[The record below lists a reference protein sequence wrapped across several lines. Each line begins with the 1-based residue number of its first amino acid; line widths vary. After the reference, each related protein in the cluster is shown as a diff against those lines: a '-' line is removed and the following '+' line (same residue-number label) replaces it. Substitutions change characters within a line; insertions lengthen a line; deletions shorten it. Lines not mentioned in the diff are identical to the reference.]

1 MNSFTLFLILFI
13 IPFTAMVKLEVYSI
27 DSFKE
32 RMKKEGLFDII
43 QSIKDVYG
51 QDVAIISCEELN
63 KNYSG
68 NCKRLVTEYMD
79 SNKDIDKREIEIPDK
94 GVLTKILLKNYTPEE
109 SNLLSDRI
117 IQSVKS
123 NTFLFQD

>member
-1 MNSFTLFLILFI
+1 MNSFTLFLIILI
-13 IPFTAMVKLEVYSI
+13 IPFTTMVNIDDYSI
-27 DSFKE
+27 DPFKE
-32 RMKKEGLFDII
+32 RMQKEGIFDII
-43 QSIKDVYG
+43 KSIKYVYG

-68 NCKRLVTEYMD
+68 NCKRLVTEYMG
-79 SNKDIDKREIEIPDK
+79 SNIDIREIEIPDK
-94 GVLTKILLKNYTPEE
+94 GVLTNILLKNYPPEE

-117 IQSVKS
+117 IQSVKN

>member
-94 GVLTKILLKNYTPEE
+94 GVLTNILLKNYPPEE

-117 IQSVKS
+117 IQSVKN

>member
-1 MNSFTLFLILFI
+1 
-13 IPFTAMVKLEVYSI
+13 MVKLEVYSI

-32 RMKKEGLFDII
+32 RMQKEGLFDMI

-68 NCKRLVTEYMD
+68 NCKRLVTEYMG
-79 SNKDIDKREIEIPDK
+79 SNIDIREIEIPDK
-94 GVLTKILLKNYTPEE
+94 GVLTNILLKNYPPEE

-117 IQSVKS
+117 IQSVKN

>member
-32 RMKKEGLFDII
+32 RMQKEGLFDMI

-68 NCKRLVTEYMD
+68 NCKRLVTEYMG
-79 SNKDIDKREIEIPDK
+79 SNIDIREIEIPDK
-94 GVLTKILLKNYTPEE
+94 GVLTNILLKNYPPKE

-117 IQSVKS
+117 IQIVKN

>member
-1 MNSFTLFLILFI
+1 MNSFTLFLIILI
-13 IPFTAMVKLEVYSI
+13 LPFTAMVKLEVYSI

>member
-1 MNSFTLFLILFI
+1 MG
-13 IPFTAMVKLEVYSI
+13 KLDDYSI
-27 DSFKE
+27 DPFKE
-32 RMKKEGLFDII
+32 RMRKEGLFDII
-43 QSIKDVYG
+43 QSIKILFG
-51 QDVAIISCEELN
+51 QDVAIISCEELK

-79 SNKDIDKREIEIPDK
+79 PYKEIDKREIEIPDK
-94 GVLTKILLKNYTPEE
+94 GVLTKILLKNYPPEE

-117 IQSVKS
+117 IQIVKN

>member
-32 RMKKEGLFDII
+32 RMQKEGLFDMI

-68 NCKRLVTEYMD
+68 NCKRLVTEYMG
-79 SNKDIDKREIEIPDK
+79 SNIDIREIEIPDK
-94 GVLTKILLKNYTPEE
+94 GVLTNILLKNYPPEE

-117 IQSVKS
+117 IQSVKN